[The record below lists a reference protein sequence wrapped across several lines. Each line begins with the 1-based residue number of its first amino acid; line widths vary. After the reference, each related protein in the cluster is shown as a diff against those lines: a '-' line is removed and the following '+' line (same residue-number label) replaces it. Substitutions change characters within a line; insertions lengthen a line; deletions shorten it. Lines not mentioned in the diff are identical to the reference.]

1 MKILGIETSCDETGI
16 ALYDGKA
23 NQVLFEALYSQAEK
37 HDLYGGVVPEL
48 AARDHINRLLPL
60 LKNKMKES
68 NLSMNDIEAIAFTNG
83 PGLRGP
89 LMVGAGFANSLSYA
103 LDIPVIPVHHMEAHL
118 IMAKYDAD
126 QLSYPFISLL
136 VSGGHTLI
144 VKVSSSNEY
153 KVIGQTK
160 DDAVGESFD
169 KTAKLLKLGYP
180 GGPEI
185 ERRALLSQGKHD
197 FSFPRPMIDSN
208 DLNFSFSGLKT
219 SVLYKVRDLSEID
232 ELSEDKV
239 NDIAFEFQNAAIDC
253 LVKKSLKACKIEG
266 SQSLV
271 LSGGVAANK
280 YLREEL
286 EKHKGAINLFYPDQK
301 HCTDNGLM
309 IAFAGFQKITEQ
321 TKDFNIDV
329 APRWSLENVR

>member
-68 NLSMNDIEAIAFTNG
+68 NLLMNDIEAIAFTNG

-160 DDAVGESFD
+160 DDAVGEAFD

-185 ERRALLSQGKHD
+185 ERRALLSQGNHD

-219 SVLYKVRDLSEID
+219 SVLYKVKDLSEID

>member
-16 ALYDGKA
+16 ALYDGEV
-23 NQVLFEALYSQAEK
+23 NQVIFEALYSQAEE

-60 LKNKMKES
+60 LKNKMEES
-68 NLSMNDIEAIAFTNG
+68 SLSMKEIEAIAFTNG

-89 LMVGAGFANSLSYA
+89 LMVGAGFANSLSFA

-118 IMAKYDAD
+118 IMAKFDAD
-126 QLSYPFISLL
+126 DLTYPFISLL

-144 VKVSSSNEY
+144 VKVSSSDKY

-160 DDAVGESFD
+160 DDAVGEAFD

-180 GGPEI
+180 G
-185 ERRALLSQGKHD
+185 KHH
-197 FSFPRPMIDSN
+197 FSFPRPMIDSK

-219 SVLYKVRDLSEID
+219 SVLYKVNDLSKK
-232 ELSEDKV
+232 EDLTDDIV

-253 LVKKSLKACKIEG
+253 LVKKALKACKIER

-280 YLREEL
+280 YLRNQL
-286 EKHKGAINLFYPDQK
+286 EKHKGAINLYYPDQK

-309 IAFAGFQKITEQ
+309 IAFAGFQKIKDQ
-321 TKDFNIDV
+321 SKDFSIEV
-329 APRWSLENVR
+329 EPRWSLENV

>member
-23 NQVLFEALYSQAEK
+23 NQVIFEALYSQAEE

-60 LKNKMKES
+60 LKNKMEEASLSIKE
-68 NLSMNDIEAIAFTNG
+68 IEAIAFTNG

-89 LMVGAGFANSLSYA
+89 LMVGAGFANSLSFA

-118 IMAKYDAD
+118 IMAKFDTD
-126 QLSYPFISLL
+126 DLTYPFISLL

-144 VKVSSSNEY
+144 VKVSSSDKY

-160 DDAVGESFD
+160 DDAVGEAFD

-185 ERRALLSQGKHD
+185 ERRALLSEGKHH
-197 FSFPRPMIDSN
+197 FSFPRPMIDSK

-219 SVLYKVRDLSEID
+219 SVLYKVNDLSKK
-232 ELSEDKV
+232 EDLTDDMV

-253 LVKKSLKACKIEG
+253 LVKKALKACKIER

-280 YLREEL
+280 YLRNQL
-286 EKHKGAINLFYPDQK
+286 EKYKGAINLYYPDQK

-309 IAFAGFQKITEQ
+309 IAFAGFQKIKDQ
-321 TKDFNIDV
+321 SKDFSIEV
-329 APRWSLENVR
+329 APRWSLENV

>member
-286 EKHKGAINLFYPDQK
+286 EKHKGEINLFYPDQK

>member
-219 SVLYKVRDLSEID
+219 SVLYKVKDLSEID

-286 EKHKGAINLFYPDQK
+286 EKHKGEINLFYPDQK

>member
-16 ALYDGKA
+16 ALYDGEA

-60 LKNKMKES
+60 LKNKIKES

-160 DDAVGESFD
+160 DDAVGEAFD

-219 SVLYKVRDLSEID
+219 SVLYKVKDLSEID
-232 ELSEDKV
+232 ELSEDNV

-271 LSGGVAANK
+271 LSGGVAANR

>member
-1 MKILGIETSCDETGI
+1 
-16 ALYDGKA
+16 
-23 NQVLFEALYSQAEK
+23 
-37 HDLYGGVVPEL
+37 
-48 AARDHINRLLPL
+48 
-60 LKNKMKES
+60 
-68 NLSMNDIEAIAFTNG
+68 MNDIEAIAFTNG

-160 DDAVGESFD
+160 DDAVGEAFD

-219 SVLYKVRDLSEID
+219 SVLYKVKDLSEID

>member
-1 MKILGIETSCDETGI
+1 MRILGIETSCDETGI
-16 ALYDGKA
+16 ALYDGKS
-23 NQVLFEALYSQAEK
+23 NQVIFEALYSQAEE

-60 LKNKMKES
+60 LKNKMKDS
-68 NLSMNDIEAIAFTNG
+68 SISMKELEAIAFTNG

-103 LDIPVIPVHHMEAHL
+103 LDIPVIPIHHMEAHL
-118 IMAKYDAD
+118 IMAKYDAED
-126 QLSYPFISLL
+126 LSYPFISLL

-144 VKVSSSNEY
+144 VKVSSPNAY

-160 DDAVGESFD
+160 DDAVGEAFD

-185 ERRALLSQGKHD
+185 EKRALLSKGKHQ
-197 FSFPRPMIDSN
+197 FSFPRPMIDSK

-219 SVLYKVRDLSEID
+219 AVLYKVKDLSEK
-232 ELSEDKV
+232 ENLSEDIV

-253 LVKKSLKACKIEG
+253 LVKKSLKACLNER

-286 EKHKGAINLFYPDQK
+286 EKHKGTINLYYPDKK

-309 IAFAGFQKITEQ
+309 IAFAGFQKIKEL
-321 TKDFNIDV
+321 TKDFSIDV
-329 APRWSLENVR
+329 APRWSLENVQ

>member
-23 NQVLFEALYSQAEK
+23 NRILFEALYSQAEK
-37 HDLYGGVVPEL
+37 HNLYGGVVPEL

-60 LKNKMKES
+60 LKNTMKES
-68 NLSMNDIEAIAFTNG
+68 CLEMREIDAIAFTNG

-118 IMAKYDAD
+118 LMAKYEAD
-126 QLSYPFISLL
+126 NLPYPFVSLL

-144 VKVSSSNEY
+144 VKVLSPNEY
-153 KVIGQTK
+153 NVIGQTK
-160 DDAVGESFD
+160 DDAVGEAFD

-185 ERRALLSQGKHD
+185 ERRALLAKGKHN
-197 FSFPRPMIDSN
+197 FSFPRPMIDSK

-219 SVLYKVRDLSEID
+219 SVLYKVN
-232 ELSEDKV
+232 ELSEKEDLSDDAV

-253 LVKKSLKACKIEG
+253 LIRKSLKACEIEE
-266 SQSLV
+266 SKFLV

-280 YLREEL
+280 YLRNEL
-286 EKHKGAINLFYPDQK
+286 EKHKGAINLYYPDQK

-309 IAFAGFQKITEQ
+309 IAFAGFQKITNQ
-321 TKDFNIDV
+321 SKDFRIDV
-329 APRWSLENVR
+329 APRWSLENVK

>member
-16 ALYDGKA
+16 ALYDGEV
-23 NQVLFEALYSQAEK
+23 NQVIFEALYSQAEE

-60 LKNKMKES
+60 LKNKMEES
-68 NLSMNDIEAIAFTNG
+68 SLSMKEIEAIAFTNG

-89 LMVGAGFANSLSYA
+89 LMVGAGFANSLSFA
-103 LDIPVIPVHHMEAHL
+103 LEIPVIPVHHMEAHL
-118 IMAKYDAD
+118 IMAKFDAD
-126 QLSYPFISLL
+126 DLTYPFISLL

-144 VKVSSSNEY
+144 VKVSSSDKY

-160 DDAVGESFD
+160 DDAVGEAFD

-185 ERRALLSQGKHD
+185 ERRALLSEGKHH
-197 FSFPRPMIDSN
+197 FSFPRPMIDSK

-219 SVLYKVRDLSEID
+219 SVLYKVNDLSKK
-232 ELSEDKV
+232 EDLTDDIV

-253 LVKKSLKACKIEG
+253 LVKKALKACKIER

-280 YLREEL
+280 YLRNQL
-286 EKHKGAINLFYPDQK
+286 EKHKGAINLYYPDQK

-309 IAFAGFQKITEQ
+309 IAFAGFQKIKDQ
-321 TKDFNIDV
+321 SKDFSIEV
-329 APRWSLENVR
+329 EPRWSLENV

>member
-60 LKNKMKES
+60 LKNKIKES

-160 DDAVGESFD
+160 DDAVGEAFD

-219 SVLYKVRDLSEID
+219 SVLYKVKDLSEID
-232 ELSEDKV
+232 ELSTDNV

>member
-160 DDAVGESFD
+160 DDAVGEAF
-169 KTAKLLKLGYP
+169 
-180 GGPEI
+180 
-185 ERRALLSQGKHD
+185 
-197 FSFPRPMIDSN
+197 
-208 DLNFSFSGLKT
+208 
-219 SVLYKVRDLSEID
+219 DLSLIH
-232 ELSEDKV
+232 
-239 NDIAFEFQNAAIDC
+239 I
-253 LVKKSLKACKIEG
+253 
-266 SQSLV
+266 
-271 LSGGVAANK
+271 
-280 YLREEL
+280 
-286 EKHKGAINLFYPDQK
+286 
-301 HCTDNGLM
+301 
-309 IAFAGFQKITEQ
+309 
-321 TKDFNIDV
+321 
-329 APRWSLENVR
+329 

>member
-60 LKNKMKES
+60 LKNKIKES

-160 DDAVGESFD
+160 DDAVGEAFD

-219 SVLYKVRDLSEID
+219 SVLYKVKDLSEID
-232 ELSEDKV
+232 ELSTDNV

-253 LVKKSLKACKIEG
+253 LVKKSLKACKFEG

-329 APRWSLENVR
+329 VPRWSLENVR

>member
-286 EKHKGAINLFYPDQK
+286 EKHKGAINLYYPDQK

>member
-23 NQVLFEALYSQAEK
+23 NQVIFEALYSQAEE

-60 LKNKMKES
+60 LKNKMEES
-68 NLSMNDIEAIAFTNG
+68 SLSMKEIEAIAFTNG

-89 LMVGAGFANSLSYA
+89 LMVGAGFANSLSFA

-118 IMAKYDAD
+118 IMAKFDAD
-126 QLSYPFISLL
+126 DLTYPFISLL

-144 VKVSSSNEY
+144 VKVSSSDKY

-160 DDAVGESFD
+160 DDAVGEAFD

-185 ERRALLSQGKHD
+185 EKRALLSEGKHH
-197 FSFPRPMIDSN
+197 FSFPRPMIDSK

-219 SVLYKVRDLSEID
+219 SVLYKVNDLSKK
-232 ELSEDKV
+232 EDLTDDIV

-253 LVKKSLKACKIEG
+253 LVKKALKACKIER

-280 YLREEL
+280 YLRNQL
-286 EKHKGAINLFYPDQK
+286 EKHKGAINLYYPDQK

-309 IAFAGFQKITEQ
+309 IAFAGFQKIKDQ
-321 TKDFNIDV
+321 SKDFSIEV
-329 APRWSLENVR
+329 EPRWSLENV